1 MKIVDLLIGFLIGI
15 AAASLGIYLFIEL
28 FTDYSVTEGLGFLKE
43 QGMIGKVIT
52 LGSILNLIAFFI
64 LLQLKKEMM
73 ARGVILAT
81 FALAILT
88 VIL

>member
-1 MKIVDLLIGFLIGI
+1 MKIVDLLIGFVIGI
-15 AAASLGIYLFIEL
+15 AAASLGTYLFIEL
-28 FTDYSVTEGLGFLKE
+28 FTDYDITRGLGFIRE
-43 QGMIGKVIT
+43 QGLIGKVIT
-52 LGSILNLIAFFI
+52 LGAILNIMAFFI
-64 LLQLKKEMM
+64 LLQFKKEMM

>member
-28 FTDYSVTEGLGFLKE
+28 FTDYTATEGLGFLKE

-52 LGSILNLIAFFI
+52 LGAILNIIAFFI